1 MAYWSITRKPETKFS
16 PRAIRGVLVGY
27 TPSGYLFLNPET
39 GKFFESRNVRFNE
52 KLVYGDKYKRDSV
65 HYWPMRIEKIDLKN
79 WFTGL
84 ESKEAEIN
92 EKDNGKSKE
101 DSSKPEG
108 EQKRKRGRP
117 RKRSL
122 ETEGEKTTVR
132 RKKDDTQSNTTREPY
147 NTRNRK
153 IKDTSF
159 AQLIHATVDI
169 KNYEIPS
176 IEDEFDRTKDHTED
190 ELLHCLFAKLNN
202 DPQTYAEAI
211 KTSERNEWS
220 KAVQEELNTMNKNEV
235 GTLVDR
241 PTHGKDGKRPNI
253 IDLKWVFKRK
263 SDTDGNEKFKAR
275 LVIRGF
281 KDSNSYDL
289 KETYAPV

>member
-1 MAYWSITRKPETKFS
+1 MKVRKQKLMKRITE
-16 PRAIRGVLVGY
+16 RAKKTAR
-27 TPSGYLFLNPET
+27 
-39 GKFFESRNVRFNE
+39 R
-52 KLVYGDKYKRDSV
+52 
-65 HYWPMRIEKIDLKN
+65 
-79 WFTGL
+79 
-84 ESKEAEIN
+84 
-92 EKDNGKSKE
+92 
-101 DSSKPEG
+101 PEG
-108 EQKRKRGRP
+108 EQKRKRRRP

-122 ETEGEKTTVR
+122 ETEREKTTVR

-169 KNYEIPS
+169 ENYEIPS

-220 KAVQEELNTMNKNEV
+220 KAVQEELNSMNKNEV

-253 IDLKWVFKRK
+253 IDSKWVFKRK

-281 KDSNSYDL
+281 KNSNSYDL